1 MVRITLHFPT
11 YLETLDQDIIQL
23 LTILSFQEF
32 YISLDQ
38 QLFFLFQIFLKN
50 TNQEQ
55 YGLTHDYPL
64 TKT

>member
-38 QLFFLFQIFLKN
+38 QLFFYFKYFLKTPIKNN
-50 TNQEQ
+50 TA
-55 YGLTHDYPL
+55 
-64 TKT
+64 